1 MQYKKKNTT
10 TCVQNSVVYRGAVN
24 QRNWYVALLR
34 MRTSGLPGTWSCKCW
49 QSYAVL
55 AEKFR
60 KYVSETLTIVICQ

>member
-55 AEKFR
+55 
-60 KYVSETLTIVICQ
+60 